1 MNDTLAS
8 KLMSFRATLDVAG
21 EAEFHAVWHGH
32 PPAAFE
38 ETIAAARVTVD
49 ALATKGAEQSAPTTG
64 ATDGLRQVR
73 AGFEQALLPKARATF
88 RCLKALARVEDAAK
102 VDLTPTDL
110 HNARAVNLA
119 GLGETVL
126 DLAEPL
132 TVAPAQNQPA
142 PGAKYGL
149 TAQTVAALDA
159 EWQRYRAAIGAPL
172 SARSQRKTLTRQLP
186 DDFRE
191 AEEEF
196 AALDDLIL
204 QFDDAGGAGTRFIDS
219 WFNARRVQDTGRRS
233 ARPVTPPTPPPAPA
247 ALPAAKP

>member
-8 KLMSFRATLDVAG
+8 KLTSFRATLNVAD
-21 EAEFHAVWHGH
+21 EAEFQPVWLGK

-38 ETIAAARVTVD
+38 ETLAAARTTAD
-49 ALATKGAEQSAPTTG
+49 ALASKGAEQSAPATG

-73 AGFEQALLPKARATF
+73 ALFEQNLLPKARATF
-88 RCLKALARVEDAAK
+88 RCLKTLGRLEEAAK
-102 VDLTPTDL
+102 VDLTPSDL

-132 TVAPAQNQPA
+132 TLAPAQGQPA
-142 PGAKYGL
+142 PGAKFGL
-149 TAQTVAALDA
+149 TTDTLAALDA
-159 EWQRYRAAIGAPL
+159 DWQRYRAAIGAPI

-186 DDFRE
+186 DDFRD

-196 AALDDLIL
+196 ATLDDLIL
-204 QFDDAGGAGTRFIDS
+204 QFDDAGGPGTRFVES

-233 ARPVTPPTPPPAPA
+233 ARPPTPPPAAPPVA
-247 ALPAAKP
+247 PPPPKP

>member
-8 KLMSFRATLDVAG
+8 KLGSFRATLDVADT
-21 EAEFHAVWHGH
+21 AEFRPVWLGRA
-32 PPAAFE
+32 PAAFE
-38 ETIAAARVTVD
+38 ETLTAARATVD
-49 ALATKGAEQSAPTTG
+49 ALASKGAEQSAPTTG
-64 ATDGLRQVR
+64 ATDALRQVR
-73 AGFEQALLPKARATF
+73 ATFEQTLLPIARATF
-88 RCLKALARVEDAAK
+88 RCMKSLGRLEDAAK

-126 DLAEPL
+126 ELAEPL
-132 TVAPAQNQPA
+132 SLPPAPNQPA
-142 PGAKYGL
+142 PGVKFGL
-149 TAQTVAALDA
+149 TADRISALDA
-159 EWQRYRAAIGAPL
+159 GWQRYRAAVGAPL

-191 AEEEF
+191 AEQEF

-204 QFDDAGGAGTRFIDS
+204 QFDDDGGPGARFLES

-233 ARPVTPPTPPPAPA
+233 ARPAPPPPSPPAPT
-247 ALPAAKP
+247 PKP

>member
-8 KLMSFRATLDVAG
+8 KLTSFRATLDVAD
-21 EAEFHAVWHGH
+21 EANFRAVWHGGA
-32 PPAAFE
+32 PAAFE
-38 ETIAAARVTVD
+38 EILTAARATVD
-49 ALATKGAEQSAPTTG
+49 ALASKGAVQSAPTTG

-73 AGFEQALLPKARATF
+73 AAFEQALLPSMRATF
-88 RCLKALARVEDAAK
+88 RCLKSLGRLEEAAK
-102 VDLTPTDL
+102 VDLTPSDL

-119 GLGETVL
+119 GFGEMLL

-142 PGAKYGL
+142 PGTKFGL
-149 TAQTVAALDA
+149 TAQNIAALDG
-159 EWQRYRAAIGAPL
+159 EWQRFSSAVGAPL

-186 DDFRE
+186 DDFRD

-204 QFDDAGGAGTRFIDS
+204 QFDDKGGTGTRFIES

-233 ARPVTPPTPPPAPA
+233 ARPAPAPTPAPAPPTPPSI
-247 ALPAAKP
+247 